1 MKRALALL
9 LAAFGWVAGART
21 AEACAGCSNPNLP
34 NVRSGNA
41 TLAPAEFSVAL
52 SLTGTTM
59 NVVHEDRCPDIG
71 PICLERD
78 EPAQLHDQQFHSF
91 ELRPVVAVGITEVLG
106 AELQLP
112 IRMVNTSISFRRL
125 DGTAF
130 EPDYESIH
138 HRDETLVGL
147 ADPWLLGRASAR
159 FDELT
164 ISTRAGI
171 GLPVG
176 DTVEDPFALGRE
188 GKSHQHIQFGTG
200 TFFPVF
206 AVDGSWDLSPLRL
219 GGYGQAILYLYE
231 NGYGYHAGNRYA
243 GGATGDVELFD
254 DLRIGLGVDLLNEQP
269 ERWGGEIQQDGNV
282 GRTDLLVGGMLS
294 YQFGEVATQLSLRIP
309 AWQHF
314 IDPGGHHRDPGQLT
328 YPGILSLSAQTSFNE
343 P

>member
-1 MKRALALL
+1 MKRTLGVALL
-9 LAAFGWVAGART
+9 GLTLTVGTRA

-34 NVRSGNA
+34 NARVGNA
-41 TLAPAEFSVAL
+41 TLAPGEISLAL

-59 NVVHEDRCPDIG
+59 NVVHPDRCPDIG

-78 EPAQLHDQQFHSF
+78 EPPQLHDQQFYSF

-112 IRMVNTSISFRRL
+112 IRLLNTSITFRRL

-159 FDELT
+159 FEELT
-164 ISTRAGI
+164 ISTRAGV

-176 DTVEDPFALGRE
+176 STVEDPFALGRE
-188 GKSHQHIQFGTG
+188 GKSHQHVQFGTG

-206 AVDGSWDLSPLRL
+206 AVDGSYELDPVRL

-231 NGYGYHAGNRYA
+231 NGHGYHAGNRYA
-243 GGATGDVELFD
+243 GGATADVELVD
-254 DLRIGLGVDLLNEQP
+254 TLRIGVGVDLLNEQP
-269 ERWGGEIQQDGNV
+269 ERWAGEIQQDGNV
-282 GRTDLLVGGMLS
+282 GRTDLLVGGTLS
-294 YQFGEVATQLSLRIP
+294 YQLGEVATQLSLRIP

-328 YPGILSLSAQTSFNE
+328 YPGILSLSAQTSFNG